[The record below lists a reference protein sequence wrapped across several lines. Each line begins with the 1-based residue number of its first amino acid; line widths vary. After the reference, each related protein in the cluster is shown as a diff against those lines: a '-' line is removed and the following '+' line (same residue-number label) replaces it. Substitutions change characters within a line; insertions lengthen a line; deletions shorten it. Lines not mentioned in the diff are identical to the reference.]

1 MNKNEWVE
9 FFIEKGCDAD
19 VVNFI
24 ADVLYKGG
32 NESEA
37 IADLF
42 GNGYCYYFACMLQD
56 AFRRGTVCWLLNHS
70 HIVWV
75 DTDGT
80 AWDVNGVY
88 DDYGEGELVPISD
101 MLEDDLDLFRHVPS
115 VDKALQEKDRVRTL
129 DEIYWYKIY
138 RHDTTNLDFYGCLLK
153 EAGPFVVY
161 TKKGFYTG
169 YVAQTIQ
176 GIEPQFSEDLMLA
189 EVFSSRGFAD
199 NFIVDNYEWF
209 RKLGTKNVK
218 IMKLKDVSDER
229 EKNANLKTM
238 NLQI

>member
-1 MNKNEWVE
+1 MNKNEWVAS
-9 FFIEKGCDAD
+9 FTRMGYNPDVIE
-19 VVNFI
+19 FI
-24 ADVLYKGG
+24 ANVLYKGS
-32 NESEA
+32 NESGAVAE
-37 IADLF
+37 LF
-42 GNGYCYYFACMLQD
+42 ASGYCYYFACMLQD
-56 AFRRGTVCWLLNHS
+56 AFKRGTVCWILNRS

-75 DTDGT
+75 DTDGI
-80 AWDVNGVY
+80 AWDIYGIF

-115 VDKALQEKDRVRTL
+115 IDKALQEKDRVRTL

-169 YVAQTIQ
+169 YGAQTIQ

-189 EVFSSRGFAD
+189 KVFSSRGFAD

-209 RKLGTKNVK
+209 RELGTKNVK

-229 EKNANLKTM
+229 EKSANLKTM